1 MNTHPHKFRPFS
13 INNQHLWLSA
23 DKTIYWEEQQTLIVA
38 DIHFSKV
45 GTFRKAGIGITQKLT
60 ISDLITL
67 MNMIYYFK
75 AAQLIVVGDF
85 FHSKANKELP
95 LFEKWRND
103 FPMLKIHLVKG
114 NHDILDNNWYKNNKI
129 EVHQPQHIIGPF
141 GFVHDIYDVEHP
153 LTKYYFCGHEH
164 PGVRLRSIRAK
175 DSAVLPCFHFTG
187 GYCVLPAFSAFCG
200 TSAVK
205 AAAHENIFA
214 IADGTVIQVT

>member
-1 MNTHPHKFRPFS
+1 MQPDKFVPFQ
-13 INNQHLWLSA
+13 IDRQHLWLSA
-23 DKTIYWEEQQTLIVA
+23 DKTIFWEEEKTLIVA

-45 GTFRKAGIGITQKLT
+45 GTFRKAGIGISQKLT
-60 ISDLITL
+60 TSDLMTL

-75 AAQLIVVGDF
+75 ASRLIVVGDF

-103 FPMLKIHLVKG
+103 FPALKIDLVKG
-114 NHDILDNNWYKNNKI
+114 NHDILDNSWYHKNNI
-129 EVHQPQHIIGPF
+129 EVHQPQLIMGPF

-175 DSAVLPCFHFTG
+175 DSAILPCFHFTG

-200 TSAVK
+200 TSAIK
-205 AAAHENIFA
+205 AAKHENIFA
-214 IADGTVIQVT
+214 IAEGSVIKVA